1 MKKLIIG
8 IQLFSVREEIKEYGL
23 DAVLSAL
30 KEAGCTAVEFAGF
43 YSYSVDEIKAMLEET
58 GLEMLSDH
66 VPFAVIE
73 TVDLLGY
80 SVDSER

>member
-1 MKKLIIG
+1 MKKVNIG

-43 YSYSVDEIKAMLEET
+43 YDLPPME
-58 GLEMLSDH
+58 
-66 VPFAVIE
+66 FADILRQCRNNGA
-73 TVDLLGY
+73 TLLGGCCGTDPRY
-80 SVDSER
+80 IAAVAQL